1 MPRYDYDLLIEQAS
15 AILAACGM
23 PQADARL
30 TVTHS
35 MEAEIQG
42 NVTHGWSLIQK
53 RMRQFADG
61 APNPRAQIAIDIRD
75 TAGVRANV
83 WLAGLRTSIE

>member
-1 MPRYDYDLLIEQAS
+1 MTRYDYDSLLEQAS

-23 PQADARL
+23 PRSDAQL

-42 NVTHGWSLIQK
+42 NVTHGLSLILK
-53 RMRQFADG
+53 RVRQFAEG
-61 APNPRAQIAIDIRD
+61 ALNPQPQIAIDIRD
-75 TAGVRANV
+75 TVVTVDGDR
-83 WLAGLRTSIE
+83 GIG